1 MSCGIVKN
9 IKVCKGATFLMP
21 IRWGVEPVVF
31 KPIVSIENAANPR
44 VGVPSHGLISGWP
57 VAISNVRGM
66 KEINAPGSE
75 PLPEHYI
82 QCEVVDADNIIL
94 TDLNTTD
101 YTPYLSGGFVRYWS
115 IPDVSTI
122 TATFTAIN
130 KKTGNEVLS
139 FSSDVASVG
148 GGVDKDVFGSLFTLR
163 LEAATTGS
171 ITDRQLEYSI
181 RYTNAL
187 GRVYGVCKGVMTL
200 T

>member
-9 IKVCKGATFLMP
+9 IKVCKGTTFLMP

-82 QCEVVDADNIIL
+82 QCEVVDADTIVL
-94 TDLNTTD
+94 TGLNTID
-101 YTPYLSGGFVRYWS
+101 YTSYLSGGFIRYWS

-139 FSSDVASVG
+139 FSSDVASVD
-148 GGVDKDVFGSLFTLR
+148 GGVDKDVSGSLFTLR